1 MSVQNQKKSVVLDIL
16 SITKELKMGGVY
28 MYVDG
33 IWVEVYPDN
42 DGGLWYWHPVTG
54 IAATFD
60 EEKDRIVPRESEYK
74 CA

>member
-1 MSVQNQKKSVVLDIL
+1 
-16 SITKELKMGGVY
+16 

-54 IAATFD
+54 IAAAFD